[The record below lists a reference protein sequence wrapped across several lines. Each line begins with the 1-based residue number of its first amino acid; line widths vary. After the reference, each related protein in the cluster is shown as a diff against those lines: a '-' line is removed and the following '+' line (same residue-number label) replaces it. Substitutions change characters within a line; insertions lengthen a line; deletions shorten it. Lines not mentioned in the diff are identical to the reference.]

1 MEFGLIKPLS
11 PSETKR
17 LRPLESKEQT
27 IMRNISNLF
36 MLLMGG
42 GGVKSIKNRKENIF
56 LPPNN
61 LLFVSHGLMFPY
73 STLSRRW
80 TLDWNP
86 TLCKRWCALLKIEIQ
101 YIKCNKANIDSLL
114 PNVCCARCKF
124 RILPSLPPSEFII
137 NLHIK
142 QNE

>member
-27 IMRNISNLF
+27 IMKNISNLF

-42 GGVKSIKNRKENIF
+42 EGWNLSKIENNIF

-61 LLFVSHGLMFPY
+61 LLFVSHGLVFPI
-73 STLSRRW
+73 R
-80 TLDWNP
+80 
-86 TLCKRWCALLKIEIQ
+86 LLVAGERQTEIQ
-101 YIKCNKANIDSLL
+101 HCANDDVL
-114 PNVCCARCKF
+114 C
-124 RILPSLPPSEFII
+124 
-137 NLHIK
+137 
-142 QNE
+142 